1 MGRIKE
7 LLLEDE
13 NTEENENSSYID
25 ELEYEVNEL
34 KEQYDN
40 LKNKDK
46 SKENID
52 EIKDVIDEMIDE
64 LDSII
69 DRIINISSEIQDNL
83 SEYESTSND
92 LELSIKKYDE
102 ALASNQCLIEDGTYQ
117 ECELYKGIEDD
128 SREDYESEQ
137 ETIIDLIKDTEE
149 QLEKI
154 EEFKEEVEKFKE
166 EVEELNEEIEQILE
180 NEIEEENNTETE
192 SKVIQLKN
200 NIVKEESNPEQ
211 KGEEGELAFKEWLQN
226 NNFSF
231 LYIKQD
237 KAAFAHMFHNALK
250 RPDFLVLVDGIGLI
264 AIDVKNNKCYQKKY
278 FSLPIERELKRTL
291 AFERTFRLPVW
302 YVYSNCQKY
311 DKWYWI
317 NSLKV
322 VEVGKMIVN
331 NSTNKSFYSI
341 PKNDCIEI
349 VTNEDFGKLWTHRF
363 SSLKPINKL
372 DLNT

>member
-13 NTEENENSSYID
+13 NTEEDENSSYID
-25 ELEYEVNEL
+25 KLEYEVNEV

-52 EIKDVIDEMIDE
+52 EIKDVIDE

-102 ALASNQCLIEDGTYQ
+102 ALASNQYLIEDGTYQ
-117 ECELYKGIEDD
+117 ECELYQGIEDEA
-128 SREDYESEQ
+128 REDYELEQ

-166 EVEELNEEIEQILE
+166 EVEKFKEEVEQILE

-192 SKVIQLKN
+192 SKVKQLKN
-200 NIVKEESNPEQ
+200 NIVKEESNSEQ
-211 KGEEGELAFKEWLQN
+211 KGEEGELAFKAWLQK

-237 KAAFAHMFHNALK
+237 KDAFAHMFHNALK

-264 AIDVKNNKCYQKKY
+264 AIDVKNNKCYHKKY

-331 NSTNKSFYSI
+331 NYTNKSFYSI

-372 DLNT
+372 DLNN

>member
-13 NTEENENSSYID
+13 NTEEDENSLYID
-25 ELEYEVNEL
+25 ELECEINKL

-52 EIKDVIDEMIDE
+52 EIKEVIDKMIYE

-69 DRIINISSEIQDNL
+69 DRILNISLEIQDNL

-92 LELSIKKYDE
+92 LELSIENYDT

-117 ECELYKGIEDD
+117 ECELYRGIEDE
-128 SREDYESEQ
+128 SREDYVSEQ

-154 EEFKEEVEKFKE
+154 EEFKEKVEKFNE
-166 EVEELNEEIEQILE
+166 EVEELEQILE
-180 NEIEEENNTETE
+180 DEIEEENNTEIE
-192 SKVIQLKN
+192 SKVKQIKN
-200 NIVKEESNPEQ
+200 NIIIEKSNPEQ
-211 KGEEGELAFKEWLQN
+211 KGEEGELAFKEWLQK

-237 KAAFAHMFHNALK
+237 KAAFAHMFHNTLK

-264 AIDVKNNKCYQKKY
+264 AIDVKNNKCYQEKY

-322 VEVGKMIVN
+322 VEVGNTIVN
-331 NSTNKSFYSI
+331 SSTNKSFYSI